1 MTKDFLNKLQ
11 KGIKNAG
18 METIAGLWKNMST
31 SESTDI
37 RILCERKDLALSL
50 NNIAE
55 ILSNNSGLLEAVY
68 EHSAEPEQRDL
79 ETLALMA

>member
-1 MTKDFLNKLQ
+1 MTKEFLNRLQ
-11 KGIKNAG
+11 KGVKKAG
-18 METIAGLWKNMST
+18 MGTISGIWKHMNT

-37 RILCERKDLALSL
+37 RILCERKGLALSL

-68 EHSAEPEQRDL
+68 NHAADSEKRDL
-79 ETLALMA
+79 ETLALMI